1 MENFTGSY
9 LNIAIIKSTNL
20 NSPYLAENDTDL
32 WDRNF
37 DKQAKPVHWQIALD
51 SEFNEKFLI
60 KLTLRFI
67 EQVWYCWGLFFNQRG
82 LKLSNINVIYIFKGS
97 LSQHFIKA

>member
-9 LNIAIIKSTNL
+9 LNIAIIKNSHP

-32 WDRNF
+32 WDWNF

-51 SEFNEKFLI
+51 SEFNEEFLI
-60 KLTLRFI
+60 KQTLKFI
-67 EQVWYCWGLFFNQRG
+67 EQRWYCWC
-82 LKLSNINVIYIFKGS
+82 S
-97 LSQHFIKA
+97 FIIQGGIQTKQY